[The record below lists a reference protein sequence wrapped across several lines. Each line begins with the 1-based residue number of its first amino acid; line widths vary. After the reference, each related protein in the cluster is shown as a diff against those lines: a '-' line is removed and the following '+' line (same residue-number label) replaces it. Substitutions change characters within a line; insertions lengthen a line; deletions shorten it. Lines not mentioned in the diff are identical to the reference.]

1 MRFQTSSDY
10 TYRNHVQLIQGGE
23 DFFSLLTKSID
34 EAQSSIYFQIYIF
47 DEDETGKT
55 VAASLCAAAKRGV
68 QVNLL
73 VDGYASQSLSDG
85 FIQSLKEVGIQ
96 FHWFNSFIKNNRN
109 YLGRR
114 LHHKVIVFDEQRAFV
129 CGLNISNR
137 YNDTTENKAWLDW
150 AAYTEGEAASILAK
164 ICKRRVKISSSN
176 STIKKAISVGTS
188 AVKVNVNDW
197 VNLQSAITRSYRQM
211 MQQATTHVIIMSP
224 YFLPGTTFRK
234 LMRKAA
240 KRGVT
245 IQLIL
250 TGISDIPLAK
260 YAERHLYH
268 WMLKHSI
275 QIFEY
280 KRTVLHGKLATC
292 DEEWTTVGSYNINN
306 LSAYA
311 SIELNLEIKDKPF
324 ALQTK
329 ERLTKII
336 QEECSPITMEEYQSE
351 INIGKRFLQ
360 YVSYLILRIML
371 LIFTLR
377 KAQQE

>member
-1 MRFQTSSDY
+1 MRSRTSSDY
-10 TYRNHVQLIQGGE
+10 TYRNHVQLIQGGK
-23 DFFSLLTKSID
+23 DFFSLLSKSID
-34 EAQSSIYFQIYIF
+34 EAQFSIYFQIYIF
-47 DEDETGKT
+47 DEDETGKS

-68 QVNLL
+68 HVNLL
-73 VDGYASQSLSDG
+73 VDGYASKNLSDS
-85 FIQSLKEVGIQ
+85 FIQSLKEAGVQ
-96 FHWFNSFIKNNRN
+96 FRWFNSFIKNNSN

-137 YNDTTENKAWLDW
+137 YNDTAEGKAWLDW
-150 AAYTEGEAASILAK
+150 AAYTEGEVASILTK
-164 ICKRRVKISSSN
+164 ICQRRIKLSTNN
-176 STIKKAISVGTS
+176 SEIKTTTTTGAS

-211 MQQATTHVIIMSP
+211 MQQAATHVIIMSP

-311 SIELNLEIKDKPF
+311 SIELNLEIKDKSF
-324 ALQTK
+324 AIKTK
-329 ERLTKII
+329 KRLEQIM
-336 QEECSPITMEEYQSE
+336 EEDCTPITLKDYQHE

-360 YVSYLILRIML
+360 YISYLILRFML

>member
-1 MRFQTSSDY
+1 MRYPSTSDY
-10 TYRNHVQLIQGGE
+10 TYHNHVELIRGGK
-23 DFFSLLTKSID
+23 DFFSLLMKLID

-68 QVNLL
+68 HVNLL
-73 VDGYASQSLSDG
+73 VDGYASQNLSDS
-85 FIQSLKEVGIQ
+85 FVQSFKETGVQ
-96 FHWFNSFIKNNRN
+96 FRWFNSFIKNNRN

-114 LHHKVIVFDEQRAFV
+114 LHHKVIVIDDQRAFV

-137 YNDTTENKAWLDW
+137 YNDTAESKAWLDW
-150 AAYTEGEAASILAK
+150 AVYTEGETASVLSK
-164 ICKRRVKISSSN
+164 ICQRRAKVSPENSPTKIPTVNGSC
-176 STIKKAISVGTS
+176 

-292 DEEWTTVGSYNINN
+292 DGEWTTVGSYNINN

-311 SIELNLEIKDKPF
+311 SIELNLEIKDKSF
-324 ALQTK
+324 AIKTK
-329 ERLTKII
+329 ERLEQII
-336 QEECSPITMEEYQSE
+336 EADCTPITLAEYQHE
-351 INIGKRFLQ
+351 TNIGKRFLQ
-360 YVSYLILRIML
+360 YISYLILRFML